1 MSCNLLNGV
10 DLSCRT
16 AVGGI
21 KNVYILS
28 GSITTVTDGNN
39 SGTITDIDG
48 TGTYWKLELNKG
60 VGSFT
65 EEVAVDVTAGTVG
78 YTQTVEMAFPKLQAG
93 LRNIVKVLAQAPS
106 LSVNIET
113 ENGTID
119 NVGKFFLLGQYRG
132 MTMSAGSGA
141 SGVAYAD
148 ASQYGIT
155 LMGEEPFPAQ
165 EIATSGSLAD
175 ALTTITVG

>member
-1 MSCNLLNGV
+1 MACNLLNGV
-10 DLSCRT
+10 DLSCRS

-28 GSITTVTDGNN
+28 GSITTITDGGN
-39 SGTITDIDG
+39 SGTITNIDG
-48 TGTYWKLELNKG
+48 VGTYWKLALNKG

-78 YTQTVEMAFPKLQAG
+78 YTQTVEMAFPKLQAS

-106 LSVNIET
+106 LSVVVET
-113 ENGTID
+113 ENGTTD
-119 NVGKFFLLGQYRG
+119 NVGQFFLIGQYRG
-132 MTMSAGSGA
+132 ATMSAGTGA
-141 SGVAYAD
+141 TGTAYAD

-155 LMGEEPFPAQ
+155 LIAEEPFPAQ
-165 EIATSGSLAD
+165 EIATSGALTD